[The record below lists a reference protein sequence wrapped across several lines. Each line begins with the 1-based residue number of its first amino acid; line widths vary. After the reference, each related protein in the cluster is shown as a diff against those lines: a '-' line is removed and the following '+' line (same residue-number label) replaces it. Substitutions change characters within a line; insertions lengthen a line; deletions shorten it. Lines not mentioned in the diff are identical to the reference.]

1 LEKAVELAQAG
12 IPVFPVNPDKSPACA
27 HGFRAATGEV
37 DQVRRL
43 FLRAPQADRI
53 GMPTGRAT
61 GIAVIDVDPAGQK
74 WLYAQE
80 AKNRWPATRIHST
93 PRDGRHLFFLHP
105 PGLRSSTSKLA
116 PGVDIRA
123 DGGCITI
130 WGPGYA
136 VVNGAPAAAFPRW
149 VLRELARLERVAKT
163 RRQKLLASLTGEAGG
178 QERILDWL
186 RTAPRGERNQRLFW
200 ASCRAGAA
208 GHDGSAL
215 IAAGLRLGLPLI
227 EAKKTVESG
236 LAQGA
241 RR

>member
-1 LEKAVELAQAG
+1 MNTLEKAVELAQAG

-61 GIAVIDVDPAGQK
+61 GIAVIDVDPAGQE

-93 PRDGRHLFFLHP
+93 PRGGRHLFFLHP
-105 PGLRSSTSKLA
+105 AGLRSSSSKLA

-123 DGGCITI
+123 EGGCITI
-130 WGPGYA
+130 WGPGYDVVDGAA
-136 VVNGAPAAAFPRW
+136 VAPFPRSI
-149 VLRELARLERVAKT
+149 LHQLARLDRAAEK
-163 RRQKLLASLTGEAGG
+163 RREKLIRSLGGEAGG
-178 QERILDWL
+178 QERLLDWL

-208 GHDGSAL
+208 GRDGSAL
-215 IAAGLRLGLPLI
+215 IAAGN
-227 EAKKTVESG
+227 T
-236 LAQGA
+236 A
-241 RR
+241 RAAAD

>member
-1 LEKAVELAQAG
+1 MNTLEKAVELAQAG

-93 PRDGRHLFFLHP
+93 PRGGRHLFFLHP
-105 PGLRSSTSKLA
+105 AGGLRSSSSRLA

-123 DGGCITI
+123 EGGCITI

-136 VVNGAPAAAFPRW
+136 VMNGAPAAPFPRW
-149 VLRELARLERVAKT
+149 VLRELRRVERAAEK
-163 RRQKLLASLTGEAGG
+163 RRQKWPNSHSSEPQG
-178 QERILDWL
+178 QERLLDWL

-200 ASCRAGAA
+200 ASYRAGATP
-208 GHDGSAL
+208 SASNTILLQFLMHL
-215 IAAGLRLGLPLI
+215 ISDYRP
-227 EAKKTVESG
+227 SH
-236 LAQGA
+236 
-241 RR
+241 R